1 MTIRLRNTEVAWGTV
16 AVLMHWI
23 MAALILTQFALGW
36 SAAEWR
42 LSPTKLHLFTWHKT
56 IGLVVLGLAM
66 LRLAWRYAAPA
77 PSWPDNMPSWER
89 RAARA
94 SHVFLYAL
102 ILVMPVSGWVINSAA
117 NIPFSIFGLVPLPAI
132 VSPSKL
138 LEATAK
144 LVHLSLFWL
153 LLAAVLVHVGA
164 ALRHHFI
171 LQDQVLRRMLRLGR
185 RVS

>member
-56 IGLVVLGLAM
+56 IGLVVLGLAV

-77 PSWPDNMPSWER
+77 PTICRLGNGGPR
-89 RAARA
+89 ARA
-94 SHVFLYAL
+94 TYSC
-102 ILVMPVSGWVINSAA
+102 MP
-117 NIPFSIFGLVPLPAI
+117 
-132 VSPSKL
+132 
-138 LEATAK
+138 
-144 LVHLSLFWL
+144 
-153 LLAAVLVHVGA
+153 
-164 ALRHHFI
+164 
-171 LQDQVLRRMLRLGR
+171 
-185 RVS
+185 